1 MEPTAA
7 STPSL
12 AENPVLGT
20 GFNNAVSVL
29 EIGEE
34 SDMIPQT
41 DLAEHGLAYWYRRLN
56 DGIQSFS
63 TISLKDK
70 VTFFQLLSI
79 MIEAGVPLVKALYV
93 LADQMKNIR
102 FKHII
107 ATMAQKIESGKSFS
121 EAMEDFRGVFS
132 DTQIGMIH
140 AGEASGQLNGI
151 LKQVG
156 TQEEKNSAVTSKIK
170 GALIYPAVVMIIMF
184 GAIFVILAFVVPQL
198 MQLFTQGGG
207 ELPTSTKILIA
218 LSDFVVNSYLTIF
231 AGLFVGIGG
240 IYVWKRTA
248 GGAYHWDNLMLHLPI
263 VGRMIRNMSL
273 AKFTRTL
280 GSLLNSGITIVKGL
294 QIDADAIG
302 NKVYRQ
308 RILLAAEDVSRG
320 IPLAENLTDSRFLFP
335 DMVVSMISIGEQ
347 TAELSTVCDKIA
359 NYYDEQVDQMA
370 SNMSKLMEPLIMVT
384 MGVIVG
390 GLIIS
395 VMQPIFSLLDVVG
408 NL

>member
-1 MEPTAA
+1 
-7 STPSL
+7 
-12 AENPVLGT
+12 
-20 GFNNAVSVL
+20 
-29 EIGEE
+29 
-34 SDMIPQT
+34 
-41 DLAEHGLAYWYRRLN
+41 
-56 DGIQSFS
+56 
-63 TISLKDK
+63 
-70 VTFFQLLSI
+70 
-79 MIEAGVPLVKALYV
+79 
-93 LADQMKNIR
+93 
-102 FKHII
+102 
-107 ATMAQKIESGKSFS
+107 
-121 EAMEDFRGVFS
+121 
-132 DTQIGMIH
+132 
-140 AGEASGQLNGI
+140 
-151 LKQVG
+151 
-156 TQEEKNSAVTSKIK
+156 
-170 GALIYPAVVMIIMF
+170 
-184 GAIFVILAFVVPQL
+184 
-198 MQLFTQGGG
+198 
-207 ELPTSTKILIA
+207 LIA

-240 IYVWKRTA
+240 IYVWKRTP

-263 VGRMIRNMSL
+263 VGRMIRNVSL

-294 QIDADAIG
+294 QIDAD
-302 NKVYRQ
+302 
-308 RILLAAEDVSRG
+308 AEDVSRG

-390 GLIIS
+390 GLIVS